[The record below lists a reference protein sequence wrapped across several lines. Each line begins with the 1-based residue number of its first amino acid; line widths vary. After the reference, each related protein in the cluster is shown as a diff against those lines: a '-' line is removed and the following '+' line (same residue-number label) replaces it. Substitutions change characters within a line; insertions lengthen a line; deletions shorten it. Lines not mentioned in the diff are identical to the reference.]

1 LGKYR
6 RKLIE
11 DTTLLNVEAGTF
23 YCINFERY
31 GILPDGEEA
40 PSRNRFHYADG
51 IGLIYDSTSFVSSE
65 IPIVIKPW
73 DSYDIQ

>member
-11 DTTLLNVEAGTF
+11 DTTLLNGEAGTF
-23 YCINFERY
+23 DCINFEHY

-40 PSRNRFHYADG
+40 SSRNRFYYADG

-65 IPIVIKPW
+65 ILIIIGPL